1 MNSSARYKKST
12 TNVNKQNIR
21 NPFPSHGHHCYLWR
35 WKKHE
40 NISHLKTIS
49 LLPYNWSSNGKKRGV
64 CCNAICKHGESI
76 VQQRKSIYWAH
87 AGSTTLEMVTTPQA
101 LLLFCYAISTPLRFH
116 EMTAVEMKPW
126 RYFCMQS
133 LSWRAPIRG
142 MYISQLEEQKKKK

>member
-1 MNSSARYKKST
+1 M
-12 TNVNKQNIR
+12 
-21 NPFPSHGHHCYLWR
+21 
-35 WKKHE
+35 
-40 NISHLKTIS
+40 
-49 LLPYNWSSNGKKRGV
+49 LPYNWSSNGKKGGV

-76 VQQRKSIYWAH
+76 VQQRKSIYWTH

-101 LLLFCYAISTPLRFH
+101 FLLFCYAISTPLRFH

-142 MYISQLEEQKKKK
+142 MYISQLEEQKKKVIINRPKKGKRQIRKTMTQSKPNPFIVRCFKPRSSANLPLVSA